1 MDLCKYTNMGFNL
14 IELLLVLAM
23 ISLLT
28 VLIYPSYQ
36 SIQYK
41 IQRSDAQNVLLS
53 LMHAQ
58 RLFYSQ
64 HHTYTEE
71 LDEVLAY
78 AAIDQSTDAYQFTA
92 QACEGE
98 AIQLCVELSAIPNDS
113 EQLTIVYN
121 SRNQKKNW

>member
-1 MDLCKYTNMGFNL
+1 MLGL
-14 IELLLVLAM
+14 IVVLMLIAM
-23 ISLLT
+23 
-28 VLIYPSYQ
+28 VMNYAVPSYQ
-36 SIQYK
+36 SVQYK

-53 LMHAQ
+53 LIHAQ

-64 HHTYTEE
+64 HHTFTAE

-78 AAIDQSTDAYQFTA
+78 AVIYQSTDAYQFTA

-98 AIQLCVELSAIPNDS
+98 AIQLCVELSAIPNDG
-113 EQLTIVYN
+113 EQLTMAYN